1 MSSNIDHL
9 ATEVGEA
16 LLDRNCKLVTVES
29 CTGGWISQAVTSV
42 SGSSNWFDRGFVT
55 YSNEAKQELVGVLA
69 DTLEVH
75 GAVSEKVATEM
86 AFGGLKH
93 SCADIAVS
101 VTGIAGPDGGT
112 PNKPVGTVWIAW
124 ANESGEATAK
134 CYQFGGDRNAIRRE
148 TVLNALS
155 GIHEFIASK
164 TTKDG

>member
-1 MSSNIDHL
+1 MYSKIDHL
-9 ATEVGEA
+9 ATEIGEA
-16 LLDRNCKLVTVES
+16 LLIHNCKLVTVES

-69 DTLEVH
+69 DSLEVH
-75 GAVSEKVATEM
+75 GAVSEKVAIEM
-86 AFGGLKH
+86 AIGGLKN

-124 ANESGEATAK
+124 ANEAGKATAK
-134 CYQFGGDRNAIRRE
+134 CYQFDGDRSTIRHE
-148 TVLNALS
+148 TVLKALS
-155 GIHEFIASK
+155 GIREFIALK
-164 TTKDG
+164 TMKDG